1 MAATILPNAKS
12 QFIDSNGKPLAGGSV
27 YFYIPNTS
35 TFKNTWQDPAQTI
48 LNTNPIVLDANGQAL
63 IWGAGT
69 YRQVV
74 YDQFN
79 NLIWDQ
85 ITEDTSSGLIGNMT
99 DNAYL
104 SGTGF
109 TPGTTTT
116 LTISSSPGSP
126 ANLWVFFDG
135 VYQTPDTWSVSG
147 TVVTFNSAIPIGVNE
162 VNIKVGN
169 TIAIGTP
176 GSGSV
181 TDASVALNAGIQ
193 SSKLSYNQGSSNA
206 VTRTVKSRLQDFVTV
221 KDFGAKGDG
230 VTDDTSAFNNAIAN
244 MSGHCLYVPAGNYLI
259 AGTINISVNNFKL
272 LGDFEYGTTL
282 TCNSPT
288 DDLFDISASDI
299 EIAGLNIVHS
309 VTRTGGT
316 TFNFTSG
323 ATHTLRDFSVFGA
336 YTAISFSSTI
346 AVIRDGQIRNTVAT
360 VGRSIVI
367 GANSS
372 GFDQLVMNIVMDAPS
387 GSQPSFGIVV
397 NQTNDL
403 RIVQCEI
410 QHQGTGM
417 IISPGASQL
426 AYAVWSDNTF
436 FDSNV
441 QRGVFIIPSSTGSVS
456 NVRFSNCWFG
466 NNGSHGCE
474 INNSGT
480 GSCSSI
486 HFIDPQCV
494 SNMGDGILLTKGDDF
509 RILGGVFEQN
519 SNGVHV
525 GANQSDWSIIGAS
538 LGNFG
543 GGTGNSGHGITID
556 SGSSTNFV
564 IADCDIRGNAGNIFD
579 GSSSSP
585 GKYIHHNVGYKTS
598 NSGSATL
605 LSGNSS
611 IVVSHGLDVQ
621 PQGYEIQLTA
631 TGSPGAAGIS
641 NFWVSA
647 VTATTFTIS
656 SNASA
661 TSNLGFGWS
670 VNTAGA

>member
-35 TFKNTWQDPAQTI
+35 TLKNTWQDPAQTI

-63 IWGAGT
+63 IWGAGV

-126 ANLWVFFDG
+126 SNMWVFFDG

-259 AGTINISVNNFKL
+259 SGTINISVNNFKL

-282 TCNSPT
+282 TCNSST
-288 DDLFDISASDI
+288 SDVFDITGSDI
-299 EIAGLNIVHS
+299 EIAGFNISHS

-316 TFNFTSG
+316 TFNFASG
-323 ATHTLRDFSVFGA
+323 STHTLRDFLIFGA
-336 YTAISFSSTI
+336 YTAISLSSTI
-346 AVIRDGQIRNTVAT
+346 SVIRDGQIRNTVAT
-360 VGRSIVI
+360 VGRSILI
-367 GANSS
+367 GANAA
-372 GFDQLVMNIVMDAPS
+372 GFDQLIMNIVMDAPS
-387 GSQPSFGIVV
+387 GSQPAFGIIV

-417 IISPGASQL
+417 IISPGTSQL
-426 AYAVWSDNTF
+426 AFAVWADNTF
-436 FDSNV
+436 FDSSA
-441 QRGVFIIPSSTGSVS
+441 QRGVFILPSSTGSVS

-474 INNSGT
+474 VNNSGT

-494 SNMGDGILLTKGDDF
+494 SNTGDGILLTKGDDV

-519 SNGVHV
+519 SNGFHV

-556 SGSSTNFV
+556 AGSSTNFV
-564 IADCDIRGNAGNIFD
+564 IANCDIRGNAGNILD
-579 GSSSSP
+579 GSSASP

-611 IVVSHGLDVQ
+611 VIVSHGLDVQ
-621 PQGYEIQLTA
+621 PQGYEFQITA
-631 TGSPGAAGIS
+631 NGSPGAAGIS

-656 SNASA
+656 ANASA

>member
-126 ANLWVFFDG
+126 ANMWVFFDG
-135 VYQTPDTWSVSG
+135 AYQTPDTWSVSG

-181 TDASVALNAGIQ
+181 TDSSVATNAGIQ

-206 VTRTVKSRLQDFVTV
+206 VNRTVKSRLQDFVTV

-244 MSGHCLYVPAGNYLI
+244 MAGHCLYVPAGNYLI

-282 TCNSPT
+282 TCNSANS
-288 DDLFDISASDI
+288 DVFDITGSNI
-299 EIAGLNIVHS
+299 EIAGFNVSHS

-316 TFNFTSG
+316 TFNFISG
-323 ATHTLRDFSVFGA
+323 SVHTLRDFLIFGA
-336 YTAISFSSTI
+336 YAAISCSSTI

-360 VGRSIVI
+360 VGRSIII
-367 GANSS
+367 GGNAA
-372 GFDQLVMNIVMDAPS
+372 GFDQLIMNIVMDAPS
-387 GSQPSFGIVV
+387 GSQPAFGIIV

-417 IISPGASQL
+417 IISPGTSQL
-426 AYAVWSDNTF
+426 AFAVWADNTF
-436 FDSNV
+436 FDSSA
-441 QRGVFIIPSSTGSVS
+441 QRGVFILPSSTGSVS

-474 INNSGT
+474 VNNSGT

-494 SNMGDGILLTKGDDF
+494 SNTGDGILLTKGDDV

-519 SNGVHV
+519 SNGFHV

-556 SGSSTNFV
+556 AGSSTNFV
-564 IADCDIRGNAGNIFD
+564 IANCDIRGNAGNILD
-579 GSSSSP
+579 GSSASP

-611 IVVSHGLDVQ
+611 VIVSHGLDVQ
-621 PQGYEIQLTA
+621 PQGYEFQITA
-631 TGSPGAAGIS
+631 NGSPGAAGIS

-656 SNASA
+656 ANASA